1 MILKIRFGLEL
12 GLELGFGLM
21 GKNLNDNG
29 LQIIGLQLKEL
40 SDMKNKKIESGLAGL
55 VFGLKEKQK
64 KKMKIRKWAWLMQAQ
79 HKKEKKTKGKGE

>member
-1 MILKIRFGLEL
+1 MVKD
-12 GLELGFGLM
+12 
-21 GKNLNDNG
+21 LNGNG

-64 KKMKIRKWAWLMQAQ
+64 KMK
-79 HKKEKKTKGKGE
+79 